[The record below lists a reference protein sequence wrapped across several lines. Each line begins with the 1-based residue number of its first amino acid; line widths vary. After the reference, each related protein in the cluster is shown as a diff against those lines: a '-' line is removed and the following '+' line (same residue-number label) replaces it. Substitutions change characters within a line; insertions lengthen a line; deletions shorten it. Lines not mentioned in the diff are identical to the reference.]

1 MSDNNGN
8 YSSFWPLLILLS
20 GLTVWSA
27 YQLYAINSQR
37 IAINQQYAALAPGV
51 APSQNAEAKLR
62 ALVQDLIQT
71 SAKDTYAAQILK
83 ESVQAGIL
91 HVNKSSGTNSTASP
105 AAPAK

>member
-1 MSDNNGN
+1 MSDNNGT

-20 GLTVWSA
+20 GLTIWSA

-51 APSQNAEAKLR
+51 SPSQNAEAKLR
-62 ALVQDLIQT
+62 ALVEDLIQT
-71 SAKDTYAAQILK
+71 SAKDPYAAQILK

-91 HVNKSSGTNSTASP
+91 HVNNKSTGTNSTAAP
-105 AAPAK
+105 APAK